1 MKTTKTEIQKAMDNQ
16 FNDIDFN
23 KLIME
28 MSEINKQYEQEINPR
43 GKTLE
48 EFRKIGK
55 ETIMRPAVDAMFVFN
70 AIMNCLSIN
79 DASAPFILAGL
90 DMTKSLFQA
99 NLSKHDIETM
109 NIAKQILEIGT
120 TGIRY

>member
-1 MKTTKTEIQKAMDNQ
+1 MTELEKARANRFDE
-16 FNDIDFN
+16 IDYN
-23 KLIME
+23 KLIEE
-28 MSEINKQYEQEINPR
+28 MSEINKQYEQEINPH

-70 AIMNCLSIN
+70 AIMNCIHIN
-79 DASAPFILAGL
+79 DVSAPFILAGL

-109 NIAKQILEIGT
+109 NIVKQILEINT
-120 TGIRY
+120 AGIRY